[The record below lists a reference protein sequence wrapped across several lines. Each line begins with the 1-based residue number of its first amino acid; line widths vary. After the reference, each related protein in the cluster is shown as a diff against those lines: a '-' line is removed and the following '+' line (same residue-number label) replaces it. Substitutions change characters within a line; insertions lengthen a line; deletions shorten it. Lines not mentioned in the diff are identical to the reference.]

1 MLNYEIVGSEIN
13 SVFRQT
19 ETFRPTSGTGCT
31 TRQRMGKKHATV
43 DYAFKY
49 DPAYLVAYH
58 CLVMDEMI
66 RRGYNPDKT
75 WYKKQW
81 RGTTLGEVENWC
93 DEELCRRLYDNAVDG
108 SVIYPEHN
116 DNYLAECI
124 ALLKEKEAPIDWE
137 MVERELGVN

>member
-1 MLNYEIVGSEIN
+1 MRIWHQRIIPYLD
-13 SVFRQT
+13 
-19 ETFRPTSGTGCT
+19 
-31 TRQRMGKKHATV
+31 RQRLLSAHRELAALRGRGWGKKHATV

-93 DEELCRRLYDNAVDG
+93 DEELCRRLYDNASEG
-108 SVIYPEHN
+108 CTIYPEHN
-116 DNYLAECI
+116 DAYLKECI
-124 ALLKEKEAPIDWE
+124 SLLKEKEAPIDWA
-137 MVERELGVN
+137 MVEQSDNEPTE

>member
-1 MLNYEIVGSEIN
+1 MRLWCQPLIPYLD
-13 SVFRQT
+13 
-19 ETFRPTSGTGCT
+19 
-31 TRQRMGKKHATV
+31 RQRLLGAHRELAALRGRGWGKKHATV
-43 DYAFKY
+43 DYAFKH
-49 DPAYLVAYH
+49 DPAHLVAYH

-81 RGTTLGEVENWC
+81 RGSTLGEAENWC
-93 DEELCRRLYDNAVDG
+93 DEELCCRLYENAVEG

-124 ALLKEKEAPIDWE
+124 ALLKEKEAPIDWA